1 MAAEFDNRLPSDQL
15 YQDPTRWVDL
25 DAGDEA
31 RDPNNKFFL
40 LTLVLLAAEQF
51 VNPRERE
58 LTPGERSA
66 W

>member
-1 MAAEFDNRLPSDQL
+1 MAAGVDNRLPSDQL

-31 RDPNNKFFL
+31 RDPNKIFL

-51 VNPRERE
+51 VNPGERE

>member
-40 LTLVLLAAEQF
+40 LTPFSVGSGAVRQ
-51 VNPRERE
+51 PERA
-58 LTPGERSA
+58 GAHA